1 MERFQDSRH
10 KTFTCGFSF
19 PTPVLLSRVQPRA
32 HTFDDNHLISGRIP
46 HFRPQGIA
54 SAQDRQ
60 HSGQEAIGGCGIGE
74 AAFQGRVEKRARIG
88 LRRDLRRGSWHR
100 FETRFAVRLRRP
112 KQCGGQPQQTRPT
125 QPANRERTAHMFGQA
140 LEYARALRG
149 RSARPIAKRKKAA
162 LGRPS
167 EHLGAYFRYRC
178 STRSLS
184 SGVRPWFQNCVPMY
198 PQVRRATLSF
208 S

>member
-32 HTFDDNHLISGRIP
+32 HSFDENHLISGRTP

-60 HSGQEAIGGCGIGE
+60 HSGQGAIGGCDIGE

-88 LRRDLRRGSWHR
+88 LRRGSWHR
-100 FETRFAVRLRRP
+100 FETRFAVRR
-112 KQCGGQPQQTRPT
+112 TTAADAPT
-125 QPANRERTAHMFGQA
+125 KGDERNRRTAS
-140 LEYARALRG
+140 ERRTC
-149 RSARPIAKRKKAA
+149 SAKRWNTPEHFAAVQPTPIAKRKKAA

-167 EHLGAYFRYRC
+167 EHLGVCFRYRC
-178 STRSLS
+178 STRSLIS
-184 SGVRPWFQNCVPMY
+184 
-198 PQVRRATLSF
+198 
-208 S
+208 

>member
-10 KTFTCGFSF
+10 KTFTCGLPSF
-19 PTPVLLSRVQPRA
+19 TPIPLLRVRPRA
-32 HTFDDNHLISGRIP
+32 HSFDENHLISGRTP

-60 HSGQEAIGGCGIGE
+60 HSGQGAIGGCDIGE

-88 LRRDLRRGSWHR
+88 LRRGSWHR
-100 FETRFAVRLRRP
+100 FEARFAVRLRRP

-125 QPANRERTAHMFGQA
+125 QPANRERTALMFGPA
-140 LEYARALRG
+140 SEYARALRG

-167 EHLGAYFRYRC
+167 EHIGAYFRYRC
-178 STRSLS
+178 STRSLIS
-184 SGVRPWFQNCVPMY
+184 CVRPWFQNCVPMY

>member
-19 PTPVLLSRVQPRA
+19 PTPVLLSRVQPRT
-32 HTFDDNHLISGRIP
+32 HTFDDNHLISGRTP
-46 HFRPQGIA
+46 HFRPQGTA

-60 HSGQEAIGGCGIGE
+60 HSEQGAIGGCDIGE
-74 AAFQGRVEKRARIG
+74 AAFQGRVEKRARVG
-88 LRRDLRRGSWHR
+88 LRRGSWHR
-100 FETRFAVRLRRP
+100 FEARFAVRLRRP
-112 KQCGGQPQQTRPT
+112 KQCGGQPQQTRPA
-125 QPANRERTAHMFGQA
+125 QPANRERTALIFGPA
-140 LEYARALRG
+140 LEYARALHCRP
-149 RSARPIAKRKKAA
+149 ARPIAKRKKAA

-167 EHLGAYFRYRC
+167 KHLGAYFRYRC
-178 STRSLS
+178 STRSLIS
-184 SGVRPWFQNCVPMY
+184 CVRPWFQNCVPMY

>member
-1 MERFQDSRH
+1 MERFQNSRH

-32 HTFDDNHLISGRIP
+32 HTFDDNHLISGRTP
-46 HFRPQGIA
+46 SFRPQGIA
-54 SAQDRQ
+54 SSQDRQ
-60 HSGQEAIGGCGIGE
+60 HSGQGAIGGCGIGE
-74 AAFQGRVEKRARIG
+74 AAFQGRVEKRARI
-88 LRRDLRRGSWHR
+88 DLRRGSWHR
-100 FETRFAVRLRRP
+100 FETRFAVRLRRL
-112 KQCGGQPQQTRPT
+112 KQCGGQPQQTRPA
-125 QPANRERTAHMFGQA
+125 QPANRERTALIFGPA

-149 RSARPIAKRKKAA
+149 SPAHPITRRKKAA

-167 EHLGAYFRYRC
+167 KRLGAYFRYRC
-178 STRSLS
+178 STRSLIS
-184 SGVRPWFQNCVPMY
+184 CVRPWFQNCVPMY